1 MNYTCTPYCINAQ
14 GLICSQLNYSV
25 INSIVGTPPY
35 TIELTYS
42 STLYTSQIASQY
54 LNIVDTRRVTP
65 NFSYVITQF
74 NNTLTKTSYPFNLA
88 YFQDNIPIIG
98 EFIAFGSTNF
108 YFNQAGTVT
117 LYNPITTNAT
127 SLSNLPI
134 IDIGTT
140 DALDVGNTLYWKTG
154 STLYTYNLTT
164 QSITNSVQVP
174 PNTYLGMSFF
184 GPYIF
189 GEASGLVYLY
199 QIYTNQAFYSTLPVW
214 SSFVD
219 ADLIPTSNNSF
230 VITSLGTFTT
240 DYFGLQFPNI
250 YLVSS

>member
-25 INSIVGTPPY
+25 VNSIVGTSNSIVEY
-35 TIELTYS
+35 TYS
-42 STLYTSQIASQY
+42 STLYTTQIPTQY
-54 LNIVDTRRVTP
+54 SNIVDTRRVTP
-65 NFSYVITQF
+65 NFSYIISQ
-74 NNTLTKTSYPFNLA
+74 NNGFLTKASYPFNLA
-88 YFQDNIPIIG
+88 YYQPNISIIG
-98 EFIAFGSTNF
+98 KFIAFGGSNF
-108 YFNQAGTVT
+108 YFNQTGLVT
-117 LYNPITTNAT
+117 MYNPATTNVT
-127 SLSNLPI
+127 PIPNLYIEDSGP
-134 IDIGTT
+134 T

-154 STLYTYNLTT
+154 TSLLTYNLTT

-184 GPYIF
+184 GPYVF

-199 QIYTNQAFYSTLPVW
+199 QIYTNQTFYSTLPVW

-240 DYFGLQFPNI
+240 DYFGLQFPQI